1 MGGRKTAGS
10 FLFLFGC
17 PKRKEYNHVREN
29 EQETNKKGY
38 LSIALWE

>member
-17 PKRKEYNHVREN
+17 PKRKENISFGSFSFHAKEN
-29 EQETNKKGY
+29 EQDNLPTKK
-38 LSIALWE
+38 